1 MSIGAGNVGF
11 ALPDRPPLTATFLV
25 LAMAHGL
32 TAAITNPIETEIRK
46 ALLAADLMLGH
57 DPMGRRWVAHYRKA
71 AARPAAT
78 GPAA

>member
-1 MSIGAGNVGF
+1 
-11 ALPDRPPLTATFLV
+11 
-25 LAMAHGL
+25 MAHGL

-71 AARPAAT
+71 AAKPAAT

>member
-1 MSIGAGNVGF
+1 VARVV
-11 ALPDRPPLTATFLV
+11 AV
-25 LAMAHGL
+25 
-32 TAAITNPIETEIRK
+32 
-46 ALLAADLMLGH
+46 AADLMLGH